1 MAADK
6 SCGLCGNVSSLEQ
19 QSAAS
24 GGRSSVLRSG
34 FLLLRGLQLWSGIL
48 LWGVFLLL
56 SGIQMDR
63 LRIRLSGRR
72 GAISD
77 INTHV
82 EQLHDVH
89 PNQAGQ

>member
-6 SCGLCGNVSSLEQ
+6 PRGLPVNIRRLEQ

-24 GGRSSVLRSG
+24 GGRGSVSRSG
-34 FLLLRGLQLWSGIL
+34 LLLLRGLWLWSCIL
-48 LWGVFLLL
+48 LWGGFLLL

-63 LRIRLSGRR
+63 LRIRLSGHR

-77 INTHV
+77 IDTH
-82 EQLHDVH
+82 EE
-89 PNQAGQ
+89 